1 VVAAP
6 LTGPPHGPPSRAP
19 LTGRGAL
26 RVLLRPTR
34 RGDVLLPGFL
44 GDWWQI
50 GVQSVRSL
58 PSRVG
63 SDPSRQGRGSL
74 PRPWRDGSDPTREG
88 SARNCLVPAREGDN
102 SYASRILRTPFLKIR
117 IFSPPYIRGEK
128 IFEFSLGPIS
138 PRRGVPVRGSLI
150 TL

>member
-1 VVAAP
+1 MVAAP

-50 GVQSVRSL
+50 GVRSVRSL
-58 PSRVG
+58 PSRV
-63 SDPSRQGRGSL
+63 
-74 PRPWRDGSDPTREG
+74 GSDPTREG

>member
-1 VVAAP
+1 MVAAP

-50 GVQSVRSL
+50 GVRSVRSL
-58 PSRVG
+58 PS
-63 SDPSRQGRGSL
+63 
-74 PRPWRDGSDPTREG
+74 RDGSDPTREG

>member
-50 GVQSVRSL
+50 GVRSVRSL
-58 PSRVG
+58 PS
-63 SDPSRQGRGSL
+63 
-74 PRPWRDGSDPTREG
+74 RDGSDPTREG

>member
-1 VVAAP
+1 MVAAP

-50 GVQSVRSL
+50 GVRSVRSL

-63 SDPSRQGRGSL
+63 SDPS
-74 PRPWRDGSDPTREG
+74 REG